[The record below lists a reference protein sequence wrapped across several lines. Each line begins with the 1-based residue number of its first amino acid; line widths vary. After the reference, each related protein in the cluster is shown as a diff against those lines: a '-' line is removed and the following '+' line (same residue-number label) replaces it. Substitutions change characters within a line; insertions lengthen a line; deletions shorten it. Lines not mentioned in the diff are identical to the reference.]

1 MDALA
6 ELRTLV
12 SRLARR
18 RDAGALPRLHLG
30 FTTAP
35 TPPSSLLTASTL
47 ALVVQGEKR
56 TGLGARAFAYGA
68 GHVLITSVS
77 APLTTQITRATA
89 REPFLGVGLTIDPA
103 VLASVLLKAPA
114 QKRGDTPRG
123 VVTSHASDDLLDA
136 IRRYVR
142 LLEAPGDIPLLG
154 EAIEREILWRVI
166 QSPQGATLR
175 ESGLENSHLL
185 RIARAIEL
193 LQSRFA
199 EPLSVA
205 TLARAARMSAATFR
219 RHFRKVTAMSPI
231 QFQKQIRLQHART
244 RLLAR
249 AGDVR
254 SVSFMVGYQSASQFN
269 RDYRRQ
275 FGLPPGEDAAR
286 WRDRDRVLV

>member
-6 ELRTLV
+6 ELRILV

-18 RDAGALPRLHLG
+18 ADASVLPRLRLG
-30 FTTAP
+30 VATSP
-35 TPPSSLLTASTL
+35 TSPASLLTPSTL

-56 TGLGARAFAYGA
+56 TGLGPRAFEYGA
-68 GHVLITSVS
+68 GQVLITSVS
-77 APLTTQITRATA
+77 APLTTQITRAST

-103 VLASVLLKAPA
+103 LLASVLLKAPA
-114 QKRGDTPRG
+114 RKRGDTPRG
-123 VVTSHASDDLLDA
+123 VVTSMASDDLLDA

-142 LLEAPGDIPLLG
+142 LLEAPSDIPLLA

-166 QSPQGATLR
+166 QSPQGGTLR

-185 RIARAIEL
+185 RIGRAIEL
-193 LQSRFA
+193 LQARFA
-199 EPLSVA
+199 EPLPVA

-219 RHFRKVTAMSPI
+219 RHFRKVTAMTPI
-231 QFQKQIRLQHART
+231 QFQKQLRLQHART

-254 SVSFMVGYQSASQFN
+254 TVSFAVGYQSASQFN

-286 WRDRDRVLV
+286 WRERDRILV